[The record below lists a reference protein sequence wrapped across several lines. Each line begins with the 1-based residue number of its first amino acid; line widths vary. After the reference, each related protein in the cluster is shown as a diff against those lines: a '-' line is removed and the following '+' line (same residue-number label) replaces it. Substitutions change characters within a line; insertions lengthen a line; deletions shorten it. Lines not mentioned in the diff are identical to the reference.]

1 MRKKA
6 LLVFCLVV
14 IFCTRNIES
23 WRRRRRRRR
32 APPPCSARDCVVS
45 QWGSWGSCSHQCGTS
60 GVQRRSRSQTS
71 AAVCGGT
78 CPYHLS
84 ETRACNR
91 NNCQNGGTP
100 HSSGCSCRAG
110 YRGTC
115 CEGGTFLTKG
125 NDTFFKFGKRNKQQN
140 ESGRY
145 ALHSTAISKI

>member
-1 MRKKA
+1 MRKNA

-23 WRRRRRRRR
+23 WRRRRRHRRG
-32 APPPCSARDCVVS
+32 PPPCSARDCVLS

-60 GVQRRSRSQTS
+60 GVQRRTRLPTS
-71 AAVCGGT
+71 VAVCGGT

-84 ETRACNR
+84 ETCACNR
-91 NNCQNGGTP
+91 NNCQNGGSP

-125 NDTFFKFGKRNKQQN
+125 NDTFFKFGKRK
-140 ESGRY
+140 
-145 ALHSTAISKI
+145 K